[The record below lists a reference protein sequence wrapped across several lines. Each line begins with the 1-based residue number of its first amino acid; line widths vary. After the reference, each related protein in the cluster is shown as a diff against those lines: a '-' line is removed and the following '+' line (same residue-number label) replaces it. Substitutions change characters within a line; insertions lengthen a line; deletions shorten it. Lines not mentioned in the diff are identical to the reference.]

1 MACVRRRRG
10 KWCLDYRDHTGR
22 RRWETTSGNR
32 KAAERLL
39 AQRVQEIGRGTF
51 QAPREHVS
59 FDELAESFLR
69 HCEGQVRDTT
79 LKDYRGNLTRHLLP
93 NFRGWKIRAIR
104 RTDVETFRARLLDK
118 GVPRTVNKCLTLLG
132 QMCRYAIRH
141 GWLEANPAEGTKLRA
156 GSRRSHDLIESN
168 ILTPL
173 EVRACVAA
181 CDARWRAIVMTAVMS
196 GLREGE
202 LLGLQWGDIDW
213 TSRQI
218 QVRRSYTHGRF
229 YEPKT
234 PSSRRKVDIPPGLI
248 ATLKEWKLACPPGP
262 HDLVFPSGAGNPES
276 AANLLQRGFYP
287 ALRRA
292 GLRKIRFHDLRHTY
306 ASLLIANNEHPKR
319 IQALMGHA
327 SINVTMDVYG
337 HLMPQGG
344 DQVAD
349 RLGALVF
356 GAGGSKTVAALEAE
370 EGEESQP
377 IVSYGA
383 GERNRTPDLLIT
395 NQLLYRLSYT
405 GVNASILNGVIL

>member
-168 ILTPL
+168 ILPRSRSA
-173 EVRACVAA
+173 RALPP
-181 CDARWRAIVMTAVMS
+181 VM
-196 GLREGE
+196 
-202 LLGLQWGDIDW
+202 
-213 TSRQI
+213 
-218 QVRRSYTHGRF
+218 
-229 YEPKT
+229 
-234 PSSRRKVDIPPGLI
+234 
-248 ATLKEWKLACPPGP
+248 
-262 HDLVFPSGAGNPES
+262 
-276 AANLLQRGFYP
+276 
-287 ALRRA
+287 RA
-292 GLRKIRFHDLRHTY
+292 GGR
-306 ASLLIANNEHPKR
+306 S
-319 IQALMGHA
+319 
-327 SINVTMDVYG
+327 S
-337 HLMPQGG
+337 
-344 DQVAD
+344 
-349 RLGALVF
+349 
-356 GAGGSKTVAALEAE
+356 
-370 EGEESQP
+370 
-377 IVSYGA
+377 
-383 GERNRTPDLLIT
+383 
-395 NQLLYRLSYT
+395 
-405 GVNASILNGVIL
+405 